1 MSLLMPMSGLQF
13 LIFLTGLQLILG
25 SEKYN
30 ASVSVLATEEKISH
44 PDGRKKGA
52 VLVISMC
59 IQSKNGVS
67 KIIVH
72 AIKHANFQLYRVH
85 PDRVI

>member
-44 PDGRKKGA
+44 PDGRKKG
-52 VLVISMC
+52 LFWSFQC
-59 IQSKNGVS
+59 VS
-67 KIIVH
+67 NPKTVFR
-72 AIKHANFQLYRVH
+72 KLLFMR
-85 PDRVI
+85 